1 VRGPACYSKPRN
13 IVLRAQLLI
22 HVVAPCRY
30 SNSSI
35 FNHISRS
42 HRGEPLFKEARNAL
56 KENFDHQSLTTIQVY
71 TLLST
76 YHLTFGGARKAWL
89 YLGRSLAEPIS
100 GMSWL
105 ILTRNGQQLGQES
118 WTDREP
124 SGGRPDQ
131 GGVLPEGRLYGR
143 SHGPYLVA
151 ISEFTMLFFFAPM
164 F

>member
-1 VRGPACYSKPRN
+1 MLYFANFSDIHFMFDEERFLREFDLGEIQKVVLYAMMALGIKCV
-13 IVLRAQLLI
+13 VLRAQLLI

-56 KENFDHQSLTTIQVY
+56 KENFDHQSPTTIQVY

-118 WTDREP
+118 
-124 SGGRPDQ
+124 
-131 GGVLPEGRLYGR
+131 
-143 SHGPYLVA
+143 
-151 ISEFTMLFFFAPM
+151 
-164 F
+164 